1 MTIWRI
7 WGLVL
12 YIVLQAILVGV
23 ALYARKYYIKKEIES
38 TPETSSEDEVFEVR
52 TKRTLARDVTIM
64 GMAAALYVALTA
76 ALGPISFGIAGLNFS
91 LAVPVFPIIAI
102 LYDPL
107 IAALSAVIGC
117 FFADV
122 AVGWLAPWTAT
133 TMVVHFISYW
143 VIGNIVREPRK
154 MQILIP
160 TLALQYL
167 AQALYVAW
175 VLDLSGVVAFPFMF
189 PSVIIGLV
197 PWVFVG
203 IPLIINLM
211 AKRGISFRT
220 PLSLS

>member
-12 YIVLQAILVGV
+12 YIALQVILVVV
-23 ALYARKYYIKKEIES
+23 AYYVKRYYKRKEVVSSKETTTE
-38 TPETSSEDEVFEVR
+38 EEVFEVR
-52 TKRTLARDVTIM
+52 TKRTLARDVTVM

-91 LAVPVFPIIAI
+91 LATPIFPVVAI
-102 LYDPL
+102 LYDP
-107 IAALSAVIGC
+107 ISASVAALIGC

-122 AVGWLAPWTAT
+122 AVGWLAPWTVT

-154 MQILIP
+154 LQILIP
-160 TLALQYL
+160 TLAAQYL

-175 VLDLSGVVAFPFMF
+175 VLDLSGVVAFPLMF
-189 PSVIIGLV
+189 TSVIIGLV
-197 PWVFVG
+197 PWVFLG
-203 IPLIINLM
+203 IPLIVNLM
-211 AKRGISFRT
+211 ARRGISFRR
-220 PLSLS
+220 PLALG